1 MYYYFIK
8 GYKMSLNKLKKSIF
22 FLYTLLIILSACS
35 GEKTKITN
43 IYDNLI
49 PEIYDDTMID
59 KTEINC
65 PKVRFIQGM
74 DKIKFIKESNNIHEV
89 NFYEVK
95 WKCYSYIANDNEG
108 LNKNIDLDIKF
119 KIDYEDNIKVFK
131 VEKFSFV
138 LALLNEKNEVIIKN
152 KFDRSF
158 LNKENS
164 EILNNQNGIIKI
176 KLKDNNKDISQYSL
190 LLGFIQ

>member
-1 MYYYFIK
+1 M
-8 GYKMSLNKLKKSIF
+8 
-22 FLYTLLIILSACS
+22 FLYENKTKISFLLTLLIILSACS
-35 GEKTKITN
+35 YSGTKIAKLYEDSFIEKNEKT
-43 IYDNLI
+43 
-49 PEIYDDTMID
+49 
-59 KTEINC
+59 C
-65 PKVRFIQGM
+65 PKVKFIEGM
-74 DKIKFIKESNNIHEV
+74 DKLKFKEESKNIYEV
-89 NFYEVK
+89 NFFEVK
-95 WKCYSYIANDNEG
+95 WKCYSYNTPNKQDIDN
-108 LNKNIDLDIKF
+108 NIELDIKF

-164 EILNNQNGIIKI
+164 EILNNQNGIINI
-176 KLKDNNKDISQYSL
+176 KLKDNNKDISQYLL

>member
-1 MYYYFIK
+1 MFLYQ
-8 GYKMSLNKLKKSIF
+8 NKTKIF
-22 FLYTLLIILSACS
+22 FLLMLLFILVACS
-35 GEKTKITN
+35 EPGTKIAGLFEDTFSEKNEKT
-43 IYDNLI
+43 
-49 PEIYDDTMID
+49 
-59 KTEINC
+59 C
-65 PKVRFIQGM
+65 PKVKFIEGM
-74 DKIKFIKESNNIHEV
+74 DKLKFKEESKNIYEV
-89 NFYEVK
+89 NFFEVK
-95 WKCYSYIANDNEG
+95 WKCYSYNTPNKQDTDN
-108 LNKNIDLDIKF
+108 NIELDIKF

-164 EILNNQNGIIKI
+164 EILTNQNGIINI
-176 KLKDNNKDISQYSL
+176 KLKDNNKDISQYLL